1 MANFFN
7 TVRITNF
14 KSLKD
19 VTLSDCKRINLLI
32 GKPNVGKSN
41 ILEAIGLFSLPYFKY
56 NKSKKLTQFIR
67 AENAAE
73 LFFDG
78 NIDENITIT
87 TDDGSSCTVDY
98 FKQKG
103 LVQFRIDLRD
113 QYDQDLNLGRIK
125 IKTTPVIDGEKLAN
139 LAISIEV
146 PDQRLKESFNIDIS
160 KLSKDQLNELYIEGI
175 QKKIEDSIVGLDDPQ
190 EIENQIKAEFDKL
203 NSGIWSFP
211 LLSIN
216 LDNRLNLTFTNRGRG
231 QSYSNTPKVNFY
243 KFPQTFAFK
252 KPSIFLHH
260 LLPPS
265 GTNLLEVIEYDKLLE
280 NELSALFK
288 EYGLKLLF
296 DKTNQTLRIDKP
308 LKENSASFPF
318 SSIADTLQRIIFF
331 KTAIASSQNS
341 ILLFEEPEA
350 HCFPPYITHIA
361 KEIIDSESNQ
371 FFIATHSPYIL
382 DTFLEKDRD
391 DLAIYMADFKDGQ
404 TVIKRL
410 TDAELNDVFE
420 YGLDLFFNAELF
432 TDEI

>member
-56 NKSKKLTQFIR
+56 NKSKKLTQFVR
-67 AENAAE
+67 VENIAE

-78 NIDENITIT
+78 NIDEKITIN
-87 TDDGSSCTVDY
+87 TDDDSSCTVDY

-103 LVQFRIDLRD
+103 LAQFQIDLRN
-113 QYDQDLNLGRIK
+113 QYGHASNLGRIK
-125 IKTTPVIDGEKLAN
+125 IKATPLSDGEKLAN
-139 LAISIEV
+139 VAISIEA
-146 PDQRLKESFNIDIS
+146 PDQTVKESFNIDFS
-160 KLSKDQLNELYIEGI
+160 KLSNNALRESYLEGI
-175 QKKIEDSIVGLDDPQ
+175 KKKVEDSIIGLDDPQ
-190 EIENQIKAEFDKL
+190 EIEDQIKAELDKL
-203 NSGIWSFP
+203 DAGIWSFP
-211 LLSIN
+211 VSIN

-231 QSYSNTPKVNFY
+231 QSYSSTPKVSFY

-265 GTNLLEVIEYDKLLE
+265 GANLLEVIEHDRLLE

-296 DKTNQTLRIDKP
+296 DKTSQTLRIDKP
-308 LKENSASFPF
+308 LKENAASFPF
-318 SSIADTLQRIIFF
+318 SSIADTLQRLIFF
-331 KTAIASSQNS
+331 KAAIASNTNS

-350 HCFPPYITHIA
+350 HCFPPYIAHFTQDV
-361 KEIIDSESNQ
+361 IDAETNQ
-371 FFIATHSPYIL
+371 FFIATHSPYVL
-382 DTFLEKDRD
+382 NDFLEDTKI
-391 DLAIYMADFKDGQ
+391 DLAIYMVDFQDGQ
-404 TVIKRL
+404 TVVYRL
-410 TDAELNDVFE
+410 SDEELDEVYSYGIDVF
-420 YGLDLFFNAELF
+420 FNYERF
-432 TDEI
+432 TAHG